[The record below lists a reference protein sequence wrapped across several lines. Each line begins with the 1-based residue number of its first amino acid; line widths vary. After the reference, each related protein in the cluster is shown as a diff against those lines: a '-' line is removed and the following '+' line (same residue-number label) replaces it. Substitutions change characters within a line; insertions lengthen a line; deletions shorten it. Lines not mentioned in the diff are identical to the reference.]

1 MKNLC
6 VVVCSVMLFGGCGSS
21 GNVSTA
27 NNLTMQSG
35 QWEYAVV
42 PDGSSTPMYVDFNIP
57 VTSSIVSASN
67 AVIFNPS
74 VVGLPGA
81 AAPIYCGGFNLQGSI
96 TDATLKGNMSWG
108 QPSSHFADVTGS
120 LAVDGKSISN
130 GSYSGQMCLDVT
142 GPVISGP
149 HVKGSLTGYTITPIN
164 GTFKG
169 ILNSSLYGADVVTF
183 SIIQNPDLTLTV
195 SGTSV
200 ENGVT
205 SMLISTVVPSNN
217 SVNGATIG
225 INGVANNINGSEPF
239 GLIGH
244 LDVSATQI
252 TITNMSIGTNE
263 NITGALTKQ

>member
-1 MKNLC
+1 MKNLW
-6 VVVCSVMLFGGCGSS
+6 VVVCSGMLLVACGSGGS
-21 GNVSTA
+21 PSTA
-27 NNLTMQSG
+27 NVSMQSG

-42 PDGSSTPMYVDFNIP
+42 PDGSSTPMYVDFNVP
-57 VTSSIVSASN
+57 VTSRIVSVSN

-81 AAPIYCGGFNLQGSI
+81 TAPIYCGDFNLRGSV
-96 TDATLKGNMSWG
+96 TETTLKGNMSWG
-108 QPSSHFADVTGS
+108 QPSSLFADVGGS
-120 LAVDGKSISN
+120 LAKDGKSISN
-130 GSYSGQMCLDVT
+130 GSYSGQMCLDAT

-149 HVKGSLTGYTITPIN
+149 HVKGSLTGYTVAPIN

-169 ILNSSLYGADVVTF
+169 ILNSSLHGAVVVTLL
-183 SIIQNPDLTLTV
+183 ITQNPDFTLTV

-205 SMLISTVVPSNN
+205 STLVPTEVPSND

-225 INGVANNINGSEPF
+225 INGFANNINGREPF
-239 GLIGH
+239 GLGGH
-244 LDVSATQI
+244 LDPNATQI
-252 TITNMSIGTNE
+252 TITNMSVGNNE